1 MLNNLRELRLT
12 ESRIFR
18 FWNKW
23 LEIRQVSK
31 QTVEQI
37 INLTASLKSKKRDVS
52 FSNVIVRTDN
62 QR

>member
-1 MLNNLRELRLT
+1 MLNNFRELRLT

-23 LEIRQVSK
+23 LEIRQVSE

>member
-1 MLNNLRELRLT
+1 MLNNFRELRLT

-23 LEIRQVSK
+23 LEIRQVSE

-52 FSNVIVRTDN
+52 FSNVILRTDN